1 MVIRML
7 EVCRGFQGSFSAK
20 LGVDEFDPKQIAP
33 TIAPAP
39 PPPIN
44 RKANEGTFKDFSK
57 NQKIVKRCR
66 SDTQ

>member
-1 MVIRML
+1 ML

-39 PPPIN
+39 PPPLTEKLM
-44 RKANEGTFKDFSK
+44 KAPSRFL
-57 NQKIVKRCR
+57 VKTKR
-66 SDTQ
+66 